1 MHKRYFHQNELDYN
15 RLFQGSKEEE
25 FQTSFKYVFSKKESL
40 DDIKLDNKL
49 YFNNRKSYDITKNTT
64 NVKERKDY
72 DIHSTNSIENR
83 NKLLPLKKKKENQIS
98 YKDKVN
104 NTSYI
109 NYYNENSVSYI
120 NKSHEQTHLI
130 QDKKETTTNIDE
142 NKDNLII
149 QSKNKTKI
157 WIRGPYKQK
166 NKIIKKIKTNDKCF
180 PFTSGN
186 GLIKFDRKDYS
197 DKDKDNNNNLKKID
211 VKKLFKTSIFF
222 IDSNKKLK
230 KIKRRRK
237 LKSDDILKKIKTQF
251 HKALK
256 NIINKN
262 LKEVGSQELFG
273 FLPQIFIGNISKEFN
288 KKYMNLTYKELLSID
303 FTKNIETSI
312 DLNIDK
318 KQIIKNQNFLKYL
331 ENNPEISKMS
341 GFDIIKNMK
350 YKKLLQLYFSS
361 KEFENTIIQLKNK
374 KESDEYINDY
384 IYLSQNY
391 INYFSDTE

>member
-1 MHKRYFHQNELDYN
+1 MYKRYFHQNELDYN

-64 NVKERKDY
+64 NAIERKDY
-72 DIHSTNSIENR
+72 NIHSINSIINR

-104 NTSYI
+104 DTSY
-109 NYYNENSVSYI
+109 NNTYNENSISYI
-120 NKSHEQTHLI
+120 NKSKEQSHI
-130 QDKKETTTNIDE
+130 IRDKKETTTNIDE

-157 WIRGPYKQK
+157 WIRGPYKKKNQK
-166 NKIIKKIKTNDKCF
+166 NKKIKTNDKCF

-237 LKSDDILKKIKTQF
+237 LKSDDIRKKIKTHF
-251 HKALK
+251 HKSLK

-350 YKKLLQLYFSS
+350 YRELLQLYFSS
-361 KEFENTIIQLKNK
+361 KEFENTIIQMKNK

-384 IYLSQNY
+384 IYLS
-391 INYFSDTE
+391 